1 MRVIDDITVCEE
13 HFPNL
18 ALTIGSFDGI
28 HLGHRKILD
37 ATAGVAAELGDG
49 TIAVMSLTPHPREFF
64 SPGNAPNILTGNH
77 QKEALL
83 EAAGVDFLFYLPFD
97 ATVANMD
104 RQEFL
109 EEIVLRRC
117 HARALVVGHDFAFG
131 RGAGGN
137 YEYLQEVAPQYNLD
151 VRQVPPLII
160 QGERVSSTVI
170 REYILQGELDRVETF
185 LGRRY
190 SLVGEVQR
198 GRGMGRK
205 LGFPTANVAPH
216 NNALPAHGV
225 YVGEAILQGE
235 RHQAAVNIGIA
246 PTIRHDKPM
255 VEAFL
260 LDFERDIVGESIE
273 IVFHKRLRP
282 EKKYDSLD
290 ALIEAIHADVG
301 DVRAWFA
308 AHPLGG

>member
-1 MRVIDDITVCEE
+1 MRVIDDVTVCEE
-13 HFPNL
+13 HFPSV

-37 ATAGVAAELGDG
+37 ETALAAGEMDG
-49 TIAVMSLTPHPREFF
+49 TVAVMSLTPHPREFF
-64 SPGNAPNILTGNH
+64 SPGNAPNILTANKK
-77 QKEALL
+77 KEALL
-83 EAAGVDFLFYLPFD
+83 AAAGVDYLFYLPFD
-97 ATVANMD
+97 AGVANLD
-104 RQEFL
+104 RRAFL

-117 HARALVVGHDFAFG
+117 HARKLIVGHDFAFG
-131 RGAGGN
+131 RGAQGN
-137 YEYLQEVAPQYNLD
+137 YEYLEEVAPQYGLD
-151 VRQVPPLII
+151 VRQVAPLII

-170 REYILQGELDRVETF
+170 REYILQGELDRVEVF

-190 SLVGEVQR
+190 SLVGEVLK

-225 YVGEAILQGE
+225 YVGEAMLQGE

-246 PTIRHDKPM
+246 PTIRHDQPM

-260 LDFERDIVGESIE
+260 LDFERDIVGEEME

-282 EKKYDSLD
+282 EKKYESLD
-290 ALIEAIHADVG
+290 ALIAAIHEDV
-301 DVRAWFA
+301 DEVRAYFT
-308 AHPLGG
+308 AHPLGS